1 MAVNPRELG
10 HAPAPSETQVPA
22 DNHETVLF
30 DPARDNVG
38 LPDFAA
44 FAQSPRLTP
53 DTPLIEELHGFAAYR
68 DAGGR
73 FSEGLHRYLMAKVEK
88 LKESGERE
96 RSEFRTPTIA
106 QVEGF
111 AYRHN
116 NPLGPKEPLPLEEQI
131 TFTQEQI
138 DAYCLLRENRLEIP
152 EEDEQ
157 NGTNPAKFSDQS
169 IIRELQ
175 KMPLLN
181 PQKEQPQ
188 ALPVAA

>member
-10 HAPAPSETQVPA
+10 HAPTPSETQVPA

-30 DPARDNVG
+30 DAARDNVG
-38 LPDFAA
+38 LPDFASLTA
-44 FAQSPRLTP
+44 IEIRLKN
-53 DTPLIEELHGFAAYR
+53 GFAAYR

-73 FSEGLHRYLMAKVEK
+73 FSEGLHRSLMAKVEK

-96 RSEFRTPTIA
+96 KSEFRTPTIA
-106 QVEGF
+106 QAEGF

-116 NPLGPKEPLPLEEQI
+116 NPLGPKGPLPLEEQI
-131 TFTQEQI
+131 TLTQEQI

-152 EEDEQ
+152 EEDGQ
-157 NGTNPAKFSDQS
+157 NGTNPAQFSDQPL
-169 IIRELQ
+169 IRGIL

-188 ALPVAA
+188 SLAIAA

>member
-10 HAPAPSETQVPA
+10 HVPAPSETQVPA

-38 LPDFAA
+38 LPDFTVLTAKEI
-44 FAQSPRLTP
+44 RLKN
-53 DTPLIEELHGFAAYR
+53 GFAAYR

-73 FSEGLHRYLMAKVEK
+73 FSEGLHRSLMAKVEK

-96 RSEFRTPTIA
+96 KSEFRTPTIA

-116 NPLGPKEPLPLEEQI
+116 NPLGPKGPLPLEEQI
-131 TFTQEQI
+131 TLTQEHI